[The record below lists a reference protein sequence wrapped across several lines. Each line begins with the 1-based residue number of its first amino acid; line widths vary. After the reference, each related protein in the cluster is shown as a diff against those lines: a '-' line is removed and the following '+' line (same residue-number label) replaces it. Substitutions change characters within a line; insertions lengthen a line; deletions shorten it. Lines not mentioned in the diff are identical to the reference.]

1 MRRDLNQL
9 VKLHQKLLRQNE
21 ILLRQNKILD
31 ETIFR
36 SGAIIEN
43 YLRKFCKGKSVK
55 IEVFQPGTTF
65 CVVQGIEALPKKTKN
80 FYRPGRKYR
89 PRCH

>member
-1 MRRDLNQL
+1 MEGMMRRDLNQL

-36 SGAIIEN
+36 SGTIIEN

-55 IEVFQPGTTF
+55 IEVF
-65 CVVQGIEALPKKTKN
+65 
-80 FYRPGRKYR
+80 
-89 PRCH
+89 